1 MPKRRQSFRVWQ
13 MEKLSDP
20 ERAVSYLNVALN
32 DSTES
37 FLVALGKVA
46 QARQM
51 TKVAEEAGVKRESL
65 YRSLSSEG
73 NPTIDTLTSVLG
85 VLGLRMTI
93 ATAKEIGEPQK
104 PSSEPIEQETYSQG
118 IVDIAASTVTGTLA
132 PFTLVGLRHAL
143 SASAEE
149 PPQTIGPLCIP
160 IPKLQQTESIQLV
173 WTKE

>member
-13 MEKLSDP
+13 MGKLSDP
-20 ERAVSYLNVALN
+20 GRAASYLNAALS

-51 TKVAEEAGVKRESL
+51 TRVAEEAGVKRESL

-93 ATAKEIGEPQK
+93 ASTKEIGEPQK
-104 PSSEPIEQETYSQG
+104 QSPEPIEQETYSQG
-118 IVDIAASTVTGTLA
+118 IVDIVESTETGTLA
-132 PFTLVGLRHAL
+132 PFTLAVLRHTL
-143 SASAEE
+143 SASVEE
-149 PPQTIGPLCIP
+149 PPQTFGPLGIP
-160 IPKLQQTESIQLV
+160 IPKIQQTTSTQLV